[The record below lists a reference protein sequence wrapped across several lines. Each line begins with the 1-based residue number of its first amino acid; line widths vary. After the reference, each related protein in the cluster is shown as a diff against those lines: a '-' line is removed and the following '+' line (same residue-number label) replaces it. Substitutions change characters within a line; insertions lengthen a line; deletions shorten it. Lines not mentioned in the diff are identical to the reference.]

1 MAKRY
6 VDNKTV
12 EITPG
17 KKKHR
22 GRGCLVVIIILAVIA
37 AAATAGLYFYLKS
50 LGINTIDLTAGEDVS
65 NDSYLFEDLNE
76 EEIKQYS
83 GIITAA
89 RDNYDLRSILRDWY
103 KAEGDL
109 MATNK
114 VINFL
119 IVGYDDSGMDDSS
132 GNSDAM
138 IIASI
143 DRKNK
148 KITLCSLLR
157 DSFTYFE
164 DSNGNEYYSKLNA
177 AYAYGGADCLISAVE
192 HNYKIRID
200 HFAAV
205 NFEGFIALV
214 DAMGGITMTVTQEEA
229 EAIEAYA
236 KIKGVPYGEDVTL
249 NGLHALMFSRMRK
262 IYITGDVQRSLNQR
276 RVINSIINKAKS
288 DLTLSSL
295 SKIITTVAPYVSTDL
310 SPRDLLKLGTSA
322 VVGKWYNYDVYSME
336 APPESCRLDYNGSQW
351 MWIVDYPVSA
361 QYVQTQMYGE
371 TNIDIP
377 EGTESALYAYNNT
390 GY

>member
-83 GIITAA
+83 GMITAA

-262 IYITGDVQRSLNQR
+262 IYITGDVHKQGKIRSDSQLAQQDNNHR
-276 RVINSIINKAKS
+276 CALRVDRSFA
-288 DLTLSSL
+288 
-295 SKIITTVAPYVSTDL
+295 ARP
-310 SPRDLLKLGTSA
+310 A
-322 VVGKWYNYDVYSME
+322 
-336 APPESCRLDYNGSQW
+336 
-351 MWIVDYPVSA
+351 
-361 QYVQTQMYGE
+361 
-371 TNIDIP
+371 
-377 EGTESALYAYNNT
+377 
-390 GY
+390 

>member
-22 GRGCLVVIIILAVIA
+22 GRGCLAVLIIIAVVLA
-37 AAATAGLYFYLKS
+37 AAAAGLYFYLRS
-50 LGINTIDLTAGEDVS
+50 LGIKTIDLTAGEDVS
-65 NDSYLFEDLNE
+65 NDSYLFDDLNE

-83 GIITAA
+83 GMITAA
-89 RDNYDLRSILRDWY
+89 RDDYDLRSILRDWY

-114 VINFL
+114 VINIL
-119 IVGYDDSGMDDSS
+119 VVGYDDSGMDDSS

-164 DSNGNEYYSKLNA
+164 DSKGNEYYSKLNA
-177 AYAYGGADCLISAVE
+177 AYSYGGADCLISAVE

-214 DAMGGITMTVTQEEA
+214 DAMGGITMTVTEEEA
-229 EAIEAYA
+229 KAIEDYA
-236 KIKGVPYGEDVTL
+236 KITGVPYGEDVTL

-262 IYITGDVQRSLNQR
+262 IYITGDVQRTVNQR
-276 RVINSIINKAKS
+276 RVINSIINKAKT
-288 DLTLSSL
+288 DLTISSL
-295 SKIITTVAPYVSTDL
+295 NKIITTVAPYISTDMTA
-310 SPRDLLKLGTSA
+310 RDLLILGTNA
-322 VVGKWYNYDVYSME
+322 VIGKWYNYSVYSME

-371 TNIDIP
+371 TNIEIP
-377 EGTESALYAYNNT
+377 DGTESALYAYNNT